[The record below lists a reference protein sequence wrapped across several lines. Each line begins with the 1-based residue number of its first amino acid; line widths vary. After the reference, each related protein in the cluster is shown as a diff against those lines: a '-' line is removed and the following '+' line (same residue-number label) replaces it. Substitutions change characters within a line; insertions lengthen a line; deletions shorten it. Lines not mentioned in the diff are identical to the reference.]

1 MLQEAF
7 FTPGFVS
14 GLWVIRGRRP
24 GEGRKIF
31 VEEYFLSDQNSRNHD
46 IRHWTAAKGVAAEG
60 LADAAVAFGA
70 GPSVDEIPSCR
81 GRGTAEASVEMIGF
95 CTRLIDGEQYL
106 FLIYVRLLSILR
118 TDSKCFNIRGDARFS
133 TCQRKLGSAAGILS
147 GILRK

>member
-1 MLQEAF
+1 M
-7 FTPGFVS
+7 
-14 GLWVIRGRRP
+14 IRGRLP

-46 IRHWTAAKGVAAEG
+46 IRHWTAAKGIAAEG
-60 LADAAVAFGA
+60 LADAAVVFGA

-81 GRGTAEASVEMIGF
+81 GRGTAEAPVEMIGF
-95 CTRLIDGEQYL
+95 CTRLIDGGQYL

-118 TDSKCFNIRGDARFS
+118 TDSKCFYIRGDARFS
-133 TCQRKLGSAAGILS
+133 TCQRRLGSAAGILS